1 MLKQDASIRLL
12 STRSLSQ
19 GVKSE
24 ALKRG
29 IALLDLDFLK
39 IELLP
44 NEKVGPALNVH
55 TDPLVFTS
63 IHGVNG
69 LVLSQAANP
78 ELFSGRPAFT
88 IAGRTTQRALLE
100 GFKIIASGAT
110 GAELAQKIIEAA
122 PQKVI
127 YFCGK
132 KHRRELPELLEAAG
146 ITCEKIP
153 VYTKS
158 PVAHR
163 VDGVQGIL
171 FFSPSQV
178 DAFLIKN
185 KLIPGQPVFTIGP
198 TTGGYVKSKGHDLV
212 IEAAHSSESGI
223 MRAVYEHFKMKS

>member
-1 MLKQDASIRLL
+1 MHKQDASIRLL
-12 STRSLSQ
+12 STRSLSK
-19 GVKSE
+19 GVKDE
-24 ALKRG
+24 ALERG

-39 IELLP
+39 IDYIP
-44 NEKVGPALNVH
+44 NEQVGPALNVH

-69 LVLSQAANP
+69 VVLSQAANP
-78 ELFSGRPAFT
+78 ELFSGRPAFS
-88 IAGRTTQRALLE
+88 ISGRTAQKARLE
-100 GFKIIASGAT
+100 GFNVLGTGAT
-110 GAELAQKIIEAA
+110 GRELAHTIIESG

-132 KHRRELPELLEAAG
+132 KHRRELPELLKAAG

-153 VYTKS
+153 VYKKT

-178 DAFLIKN
+178 DAFLVKN
-185 KLIPGQPVFTIGP
+185 KLKPGQPVFTIGP

-212 IEAAHSSESGI
+212 IEAALSSESGI
-223 MRAVYEHFKMKS
+223 MRAVYEHFKKKS